1 VKSSLNI
8 VVIKGNSKNTN
19 AKTEK
24 SENKNSNKLIQSMN
38 FYEGCAFNDKSKAR
52 CAGIMSC
59 SSDSVEPIVL
69 KFQIAKIWE
78 GIYFDTYP
86 VFKEVLKAYYEGV
99 IGQSFICA

>member
-24 SENKNSNKLIQSMN
+24 SENKN
-38 FYEGCAFNDKSKAR
+38 KSKAR